1 MLGELSDYDVL
12 SVIGSGSFGTCY
24 KVERKNDGNIF
35 VWKAI
40 DYGSLTEEKK
50 EVSFFCN
57 FLYLKM
63 SRILL

>member
-24 KVERKNDGNIF
+24 KVQRKDDRQTF

-40 DYGSLTEEKK
+40 DYGNISEEKK
-50 EVSFFCN
+50 EVR
-57 FLYLKM
+57 YT
-63 SRILL
+63 